1 MTISDKKLRRRKKEM
16 AAKKIAY
23 GTEARAAIQQGVK
36 KLAKAV
42 KITLGPCGR
51 NVVLE
56 KSFGSPTVTKDG
68 VTVAKEI
75 ELEDAYENLGA
86 QMVKEVA
93 SKTSTVAG
101 DGTTTAT
108 ILAESIFNEGLK
120 NITAGASP
128 MQVKHGIEKA
138 VEKIIEELQKM
149 SIQVDSNKQIE
160 QVATC
165 SANQDAEIGKKMAEA
180 MGKVGKDGVITVEEG
195 QSLET
200 MVELVEGMQFDKG
213 YLSPHFINKL
223 ENMSVVLEKPYI
235 LIHEKKISSIK
246 SLIPLLEKVA
256 KQGKPLLIIA
266 EDVEGEALATLV
278 VNKLRGVLQV
288 AAVKAPGFG
297 DRRKA
302 MLSDIA
308 ILTGGQAIFEDLG
321 LQLENIELGQL
332 GRAKRVTIDK
342 DTTTII
348 EGAGSSTEIKGRIEQ
363 LKTEIEKSTSDYDIE
378 KLQERLAKLAGGVAQ
393 INVGA
398 ATEAEMKEKKAR
410 VEDAL
415 HACRAAVEEGILP
428 GGGVAMLRTIS
439 ALDKIKTSG
448 DEKIGVDIVRRAVV
462 APIKQIAENAGL
474 DGSIV
479 AQKVMESKERNFGY
493 DALRKEYGDMIEFG
507 VIVPTKVER
516 AALQNGASIAS
527 LLLMTDAIVSEIPEK
542 KEAPAMP
549 PGGGMY

>member
-1 MTISDKKLRRRKKEM
+1 M
-16 AAKKIAY
+16 AAKKIAF
-23 GTEARAAIQQGVK
+23 GTDARSAIRDGVK
-36 KLAKAV
+36 KLADAV

-75 ELEDAYENLGA
+75 ELEDPYENMGA

-93 SKTSTVAG
+93 SKTSSVAG

-108 ILAESIFNEGLK
+108 ILAESIFEEGLK
-120 NITAGASP
+120 NITAGANA
-128 MQVKHGIEKA
+128 MQVKRGIDRA
-138 VEKIIEELQKM
+138 VDAIVEQLQKM
-149 SIQVDSNKQIE
+149 SISVDSSKQIE

-165 SANQDAEIGKKMAEA
+165 SANQDVEIGKKLAEA
-180 MGKVGKDGVITVEEG
+180 MDKVGKDGVITVEEG

-200 MVELVEGMQFDKG
+200 TVELVEGMQFDKG
-213 YLSPHFINKL
+213 YLSPHFINNL
-223 ENMSVVLEKPYI
+223 ENMTVVLEKPYI
-235 LIHEKKISSIK
+235 LVHEKKISSVK
-246 SLIPLLEKVA
+246 SLVPLLEKVA
-256 KQGKPLLIIA
+256 KQGKPLLVIA

-278 VNKLRGVLQV
+278 VNKLRGVLQA

-308 ILTGGQAIFEDLG
+308 VLTGGEAIFEDLG
-321 LQLENIELGQL
+321 IELENIDLKML

-348 EGAGSSTEIKGRIEQ
+348 EGAGSTEAIKGRIEQ
-363 LKTEIEKSTSDYDIE
+363 IKTEIEASTSDYDIE

-428 GGGVAMLRTIS
+428 GGGVAMLRALP
-439 ALDKIKTSG
+439 ALDKIKCNG

-462 APIKQIAENAGL
+462 APIKQIAANAGL

-479 AQKVMESKERNFGY
+479 AQKVMESSDTNFGY
-493 DALRKEYGDMIEFG
+493 DALRKQYGDMIKFG

-516 AALQNGASIAS
+516 TALQNGASIAS
-527 LLLMTDAIVSEIPEK
+527 LLLTTEAVVSEIPEK
-542 KEAPAMP
+542 KETPPAS

>member
-1 MTISDKKLRRRKKEM
+1 M
-16 AAKKIAY
+16 AAKKIAF
-23 GTEARAAIQQGVK
+23 GVEARAAIREGVR

-51 NVVLE
+51 NVILE

-68 VTVAKEI
+68 VSVAKEI
-75 ELEDAYENLGA
+75 ELEDSYENMGA

-108 ILAESIFNEGLK
+108 ILAESIFEEGLK
-120 NITAGASP
+120 NVTAGANA
-128 MQVKHGIEKA
+128 MQLKRGIDKA
-138 VEKIIEELQKM
+138 VEAIVKELQKM
-149 SIQVDSNKQIE
+149 SISIDSSKQIA

-165 SANQDAEIGKKMAEA
+165 SANQDEEIGKKMAEA
-180 MGKVGKDGVITVEEG
+180 MNKVGKDGVITVEEG

-200 MVELVEGMQFDKG
+200 TVELVEGMQFDKG
-213 YLSPHFINKL
+213 YLSPHFINNIQ
-223 ENMSVVLEKPYI
+223 NMTVVLEKPYI
-235 LIHEKKISSIK
+235 LVHEKKIGSIK
-246 SLIPLLEKVA
+246 SLVPLLEKIA

-266 EDVEGEALATLV
+266 EEVEGEALATLV
-278 VNKLRGVLQV
+278 VNKLRGVLQC

-302 MLSDIA
+302 LLQDVA
-308 ILTGGQAIFEDLG
+308 IVSGGQAILEDLG
-321 LQLENIELGQL
+321 IELENIELGQL
-332 GRAKRVTIDK
+332 GKAKRVTIDK

-348 EGAGSSTEIKGRIEQ
+348 EGGGNTGEIKARIEQ
-363 LKTEIEKSTSDYDIE
+363 IRAEIDASTSDYDIE

-428 GGGVAMLRTIS
+428 GGGVSMLRALP
-439 ALDKIKTSG
+439 ALDKIKVSG
-448 DEKIGVDIVRRAVV
+448 DEKIGVDIVRRALV
-462 APIKQIAENAGL
+462 APIKQIATNAGL

-479 AQKVMESKERNFGY
+479 AQKVMESTDKNFGY
-493 DALRKEYGDMIEFG
+493 DALRKEYGNMIEFG

-527 LLLMTDAIVSEIPEK
+527 LLLTTDAIVSEIPEK
-542 KEAPAMP
+542 KETPAMP
-549 PGGGMY
+549 QGGMY

>member
-1 MTISDKKLRRRKKEM
+1 M
-16 AAKKIAY
+16 AAKKIAF
-23 GTEARAAIQQGVK
+23 GTDARASIQKGVK

-75 ELEDAYENLGA
+75 ELEDSYENMGA

-93 SKTSTVAG
+93 SKTSSVAG

-108 ILAESIFNEGLK
+108 ILAESIFDEGLK
-120 NITAGASP
+120 NITAGANA
-128 MQVKHGIEKA
+128 MQVKRGIEKG
-138 VEKIIEELQKM
+138 VEQIVKELQKM
-149 SIQVDSNKQIE
+149 CTPVESSKQIE

-165 SANQDAEIGKKMAEA
+165 SANQDVEIGRKLAEA
-180 MGKVGKDGVITVEEG
+180 MEKVGKDGVITVEEG

-200 MVELVEGMQFDKG
+200 TVELVEGMQFDKG
-213 YLSPHFINKL
+213 YLSPHFINNL
-223 ENMSVVLEKPYI
+223 QNMTVVLEKPYI
-235 LIHEKKISSIK
+235 LVHEKKISSVK
-246 SLIPLLEKVA
+246 SLVPLLEKVA
-256 KQGKPLLIIA
+256 KQGKPLLLIA

-278 VNKLRGVLQV
+278 VNKLRGILQV

-302 MLSDIA
+302 LLSDIA
-308 ILTGGQAIFEDLG
+308 TLTGGDAIFEDLG
-321 LQLENIELGQL
+321 LQLENIELRQL
-332 GRAKRVTIDK
+332 GRAKRITIDK

-348 EGAGSSTEIKGRIEQ
+348 EGGGTTEAIKGRIEQ
-363 LKTEIEKSTSDYDIE
+363 IKNEIDNSTSDYDIE

-428 GGGVAMLRTIS
+428 GGGVSMLRVLP

-479 AQKVMESKERNFGY
+479 AQKVMESKDKNFGY
-493 DALRKEYGDMIEFG
+493 DALRKEYGDMVKAG

-527 LLLMTDAIVSEIPEK
+527 LLLTTDAVVSEIPEK
-542 KEAPAMP
+542 KETPPAGP

>member
-1 MTISDKKLRRRKKEM
+1 M
-16 AAKKIAY
+16 AAKKIAF
-23 GTEARAAIQQGVK
+23 GTDARAAIQKGVK

-51 NVVLE
+51 NVILE

-75 ELEDAYENLGA
+75 ELEDSYENMGA

-93 SKTSTVAG
+93 SRTSTVAG

-108 ILAESIFNEGLK
+108 ILAESIFDEGLK
-120 NITAGASP
+120 NITAGANA
-128 MQVKHGIEKA
+128 MQVKRGIEKA
-138 VEKIIEELQKM
+138 VEQIVKELAKM
-149 SIQVDSNKQIE
+149 STSIESSKQIE

-165 SANQDAEIGKKMAEA
+165 SANQDAEIGKKLAEA
-180 MGKVGKDGVITVEEG
+180 MEKVGKDGVITVEEG

-200 MVELVEGMQFDKG
+200 TVELVEGMQFDKG
-213 YLSPHFINKL
+213 YLSPHFINNLK
-223 ENMSVVLEKPYI
+223 NMTVVLEKPYI
-235 LIHEKKISSIK
+235 LVHEKKISSIK
-246 SLIPLLEKVA
+246 SLVPLLEKVA
-256 KQGKPLLIIA
+256 KQGSPLLVIS

-278 VNKLRGVLQV
+278 VNKLRGVLQA

-302 MLSDIA
+302 LLSDIA
-308 ILTGGQAIFEDLG
+308 TLTGGDAIFEDLG
-321 LQLENIELGQL
+321 LQLENIELRQL

-342 DTTTII
+342 DATTII
-348 EGAGSSTEIKGRIEQ
+348 EGGGSTDAIKGRIEQ
-363 LKTEIEKSTSDYDIE
+363 IKNEIEITTSDYDKE

-428 GGGVAMLRTIS
+428 GGGVAMLRVLP
-439 ALDKIKTSG
+439 ALDKVKTTG

-479 AQKVMESKERNFGY
+479 AQRVMESKDKNFGY
-493 DALRKEYGDMIEFG
+493 DALRRQYGDMVRFG

-516 AALQNGASIAS
+516 AALQNGASIAA
-527 LLLMTDAIVSEIPEK
+527 LLLTTDAVVSEIPEK
-542 KEAPAMP
+542 KEPAPAMP

>member
-1 MTISDKKLRRRKKEM
+1 M
-16 AAKKIAY
+16 AAKKIAF
-23 GTEARAAIQQGVK
+23 GTDARSAIREGVK

-51 NVVLE
+51 NVILE

-75 ELEDAYENLGA
+75 ELEDSYENMGA

-93 SKTSTVAG
+93 SKTSSVAG

-108 ILAESIFNEGLK
+108 ILAESIFHEGLK
-120 NITAGASP
+120 NITAGANA
-128 MQVKHGIEKA
+128 MQVKRGIDKA
-138 VEKIIEELQKM
+138 VETIVQELHKM
-149 SIQVDSNKQIE
+149 STSVESSRQIE

-165 SANQDAEIGKKMAEA
+165 SANQDVEIGKKLAEA
-180 MGKVGKDGVITVEEG
+180 MDKVGKDGVITVEEG

-200 MVELVEGMQFDKG
+200 TVELVEGMQFDKG
-213 YLSPHFINKL
+213 YLSPHFINNL
-223 ENMSVVLEKPYI
+223 ENMTVVLEKPYI
-235 LIHEKKISSIK
+235 LVHEKKISSVK
-246 SLIPLLEKVA
+246 SLVPLLEKVA

-297 DRRKA
+297 DRRKSL
-302 MLSDIA
+302 LSDIA
-308 ILTGGQAIFEDLG
+308 VLTGGEAIFEDLG
-321 LQLENIELGQL
+321 LELENIDLKML
-332 GRAKRVTIDK
+332 GRAKRITIDK

-348 EGAGSSTEIKGRIEQ
+348 EGAGSTDAIKGRIEQ
-363 LKTEIEKSTSDYDIE
+363 IKAEIEKSTSDYDIE

-428 GGGVAMLRTIS
+428 GGGVAMLRVLP
-439 ALDKIKTSG
+439 ALNKLKVNG
-448 DEKIGVDIVRRAVV
+448 DEKIGVDIVRRALL

-479 AQKVMESKERNFGY
+479 AQKVIESKEKNFGY
-493 DALRKEYGDMIEFG
+493 DALRKEYGDMIKFG
-507 VIVPTKVER
+507 VLVPTKVER
-516 AALQNGASIAS
+516 IALQNGASIAS
-527 LLLMTDAIVSEIPEK
+527 LLLTTDAIVSEIPEK
-542 KEAPAMP
+542 KESPAMP
-549 PGGGMY
+549 SGGGMY

>member
-1 MTISDKKLRRRKKEM
+1 M

-23 GTEARAAIQQGVK
+23 GTDARASIQKGVS

-75 ELEDAYENLGA
+75 ELEDSYENMGA

-93 SKTSTVAG
+93 SKTSDVAG

-108 ILAESIFNEGLK
+108 ILAESIFDEGLK
-120 NITAGASP
+120 NITAGANA
-128 MQVKHGIEKA
+128 MQVKRGIEKA
-138 VEKIIEELQKM
+138 VEAVVNALQDM
-149 SIQVDSNKQIE
+149 SIPVESTKQIE

-165 SANQDAEIGKKMAEA
+165 SANQDEEIGKKLAEA
-180 MGKVGKDGVITVEEG
+180 MEKVGKDGVITVEEG

-200 MVELVEGMQFDKG
+200 VVELLEGMQFDKG
-213 YLSPHFINKL
+213 YLSPHFVNKL
-223 ENMSVVLEKPYI
+223 EDMTVVLEKPYI
-235 LIHEKKISSIK
+235 LVHEKKISSVK
-246 SLIPLLEKVA
+246 SLVPLLEKVA
-256 KQGKPLLIIA
+256 QQGKPLLVIA

-302 MLSDIA
+302 LLSDIA
-308 ILTGGQAIFEDLG
+308 TLTGAEAIFEDLG
-321 LQLENIELGQL
+321 LQLENIEMRQL
-332 GRAKRVTIDK
+332 GRAKRITIDK
-342 DTTTII
+342 DSTTII
-348 EGAGSSTEIKGRIEQ
+348 EGGGSTEAIKGRIEQ
-363 LKTEIEKSTSDYDIE
+363 IKNEIENTTSDYDKE

-415 HACRAAVEEGILP
+415 HACRAAALEGILP
-428 GGGVAMLRTIS
+428 GGGVPMLRALP
-439 ALDKIKTSG
+439 ALDKVKATG

-462 APIKQIAENAGL
+462 SPIKQIAENAGL

-479 AQKVMESKERNFGY
+479 AQKVMESKDRNFGY
-493 DALRKEYGDMIEFG
+493 DALRKEYGDMIKFG

-527 LLLMTDAIVSEIPEK
+527 LLLTTDAIVSEIPEK
-542 KEAPAMP
+542 KETPAAP

>member
-1 MTISDKKLRRRKKEM
+1 M
-16 AAKKIAY
+16 AAKKIAF
-23 GTEARAAIQQGVK
+23 GTDARAAIRDGVK
-36 KLAKAV
+36 KLAAAV
-42 KITLGPCGR
+42 KVTLGPAGR
-51 NVVLE
+51 VVILE

-75 ELEDAYENLGA
+75 ELEDAYENMGA

-108 ILAESIFNEGLK
+108 ILAEAIFEEGLK
-120 NITAGASP
+120 NITAGANA
-128 MQVKHGIEKA
+128 MQVKKGIDLA
-138 VEKIIEELQKM
+138 VGAIVDELHKM
-149 SIQVDSNKQIE
+149 STSVASSKQIE
-160 QVATC
+160 QVAVC
-165 SANQDAEIGKKMAEA
+165 SANQDFEVGKKLAEA
-180 MGKVGKDGVITVEEG
+180 MDKVGKDGVITVDEG

-200 MVELVEGMQFDKG
+200 EVELVEGMQFDKG
-213 YLSPHFINKL
+213 YLSPHFVNHL
-223 ENMSVVLEKPYI
+223 ESMSVVLDKPYI
-235 LIHEKKISSIK
+235 LVHEKKISSVK
-246 SLIPLLEKVA
+246 SMVPVLEKVA
-256 KQGKPLLIIA
+256 KQGRPLLIIA

-302 MLSDIA
+302 LLSDIA
-308 ILTGGQAIFEDLG
+308 VLTGAEPIFEDLG
-321 LQLENIELGQL
+321 LDLEHVELRQLGQ
-332 GRAKRVTIDK
+332 AKQITIDK

-348 EGAGSSTEIKGRIEQ
+348 EGAGKTEAIKGRIEQ
-363 LKTEIEKSTSDYDIE
+363 IKAEIEKSTSDYDIE
-378 KLQERLAKLAGGVAQ
+378 KLQERLAKLAGGVAK

-428 GGGVAMLRTIS
+428 GGGVAMLRCLP
-439 ALDKIKTSG
+439 ALDKVKTKG
-448 DEKIGVDIVRRAVV
+448 DEQIGLDIVRRAVL
-462 APIKQIAENAGL
+462 APIKQIAQNAGL

-479 AQKVMESKERNFGY
+479 AQKVIESKEKNFGY
-493 DALRKEYGDMIEFG
+493 DVITKQYGDMIKAG

-516 AALQNGASIAS
+516 TALQNGASIAS
-527 LLLMTDAIVSEIPEK
+527 LLLTTDAIVSEIPEK
-542 KEAPAMP
+542 KDKGPAMP

>member
-1 MTISDKKLRRRKKEM
+1 M
-16 AAKKIAY
+16 AAKKIAF
-23 GTEARAAIQQGVK
+23 GTDARAAIRQGVK
-36 KLAKAV
+36 KLSKAV

-51 NVVLE
+51 NVIME
-56 KSFGSPTVTKDG
+56 KSFGSPTVSKDG

-75 ELEDAYENLGA
+75 ELEDSYENMGA

-93 SKTSTVAG
+93 SKTSSVAG

-108 ILAESIFNEGLK
+108 ILAESIFDEGLK
-120 NITAGASP
+120 NITAGANP
-128 MQVKHGIEKA
+128 MQVKRGIEKG
-138 VEKIIEELQKM
+138 VEAIVDELHNM
-149 SIQVDSNKQIE
+149 STPIKSTKQVE

-165 SANQDAEIGKKMAEA
+165 SANQDVEIGKKLAEA
-180 MGKVGKDGVITVEEG
+180 MEKVGKDGVITVEEG
-195 QSLET
+195 QQLET
-200 MVELVEGMQFDKG
+200 LVELLEGMQFDKG
-213 YLSPHFINKL
+213 YLSPHFINNL
-223 ENMSVVLEKPYI
+223 EDMAVVLEKPYI
-235 LIHEKKISSIK
+235 LVHEKKISSVK
-246 SLIPLLEKVA
+246 SLVPLLEKVA
-256 KQGKPLLIIA
+256 KQGKPLLLIA

-278 VNKLRGVLQV
+278 VNKLRGILQV

-302 MLSDIA
+302 LLSDIA
-308 ILTGGQAIFEDLG
+308 TLTGGEAIFEDLG
-321 LQLENIELGQL
+321 LQLENIELRQL
-332 GRAKRVTIDK
+332 GRAKRITIDK

-348 EGAGSSTEIKGRIEQ
+348 EGGGSTDAIKGRIEQ
-363 LKTEIEKSTSDYDIE
+363 LKNEIDISTSDYDIE

-428 GGGVAMLRTIS
+428 GGGVPMLRALP
-439 ALDKIKTSG
+439 ALDKVKAKG
-448 DEKIGVDIVRRAVV
+448 DEKIGVDIIRRALI

-479 AQKVMESKERNFGY
+479 AQKVIESKKKNFGY
-493 DALRKEYGDMIEFG
+493 DALRKKYGDMVEFG

-516 AALQNGASIAS
+516 VALQNGASIAS
-527 LLLMTDAIVSEIPEK
+527 LLLTTDAIVSEIPEK
-542 KEAPAMP
+542 KETPPAGP

>member
-1 MTISDKKLRRRKKEM
+1 M
-16 AAKKIAY
+16 AAKKIAF
-23 GTEARAAIQQGVK
+23 GTEARSAIRDGVK
-36 KLAKAV
+36 KLANAV
-42 KITLGPCGR
+42 KVTLGPAGR
-51 NVVLE
+51 VVILE

-75 ELEDAYENLGA
+75 ELEDAYENMGA

-108 ILAESIFNEGLK
+108 ILAESIFEEGLK
-120 NITAGASP
+120 NITAGANA
-128 MQVKHGIEKA
+128 MQVKRGVDMA
-138 VEKIIEELQKM
+138 VEAIVEELHKM
-149 SIQVDSNKQIE
+149 STPVESSKQIE
-160 QVATC
+160 QVAVC
-165 SANQDAEIGKKMAEA
+165 SANQDMEIGKRLAEA
-180 MGKVGKDGVITVEEG
+180 MDKVGKDGVITVEEG

-200 MVELVEGMQFDKG
+200 TVELLEGMQFDKG
-213 YLSPHFINKL
+213 YLSPHFVNNL
-223 ENMSVVLEKPYI
+223 ENMSVVLDKPYV
-235 LIHEKKISSIK
+235 LIHEKKISSVK
-246 SLIPLLEKVA
+246 SLVPLLEKVA

-302 MLSDIA
+302 LLSDIA
-308 ILTGGQAIFEDLG
+308 VLTGAEPIFEDLG
-321 LQLENIELGQL
+321 LDLENIELRQL
-332 GRAKRVTIDK
+332 GRAKQITIDK
-342 DTTTII
+342 DATTII
-348 EGAGSSTEIKGRIEQ
+348 EGGGSTDAIKGRIEQ
-363 LKTEIEKSTSDYDIE
+363 IKAEIDRSTSDYDIE

-428 GGGVAMLRTIS
+428 GGGVAMLRVLP
-439 ALDKIKTSG
+439 ALDKIKGKG
-448 DEKIGVDIVRRAVV
+448 DEGIGVDIVRRAVI
-462 APIKQIAENAGL
+462 APIKQIAHNAGL

-479 AQKVMESKERNFGY
+479 AQKVIESKEKNFGY
-493 DALRKEYGDMIEFG
+493 DALRKQYGDMVKFG

-516 AALQNGASIAS
+516 IALQNGASIAS
-527 LLLMTDAIVSEIPEK
+527 LLLTTDAVVSEIPEK
-542 KEAPAMP
+542 KEKPAMP

>member
-1 MTISDKKLRRRKKEM
+1 M

-23 GTEARAAIQQGVK
+23 GSDARAAILDGVE
-36 KLAKAV
+36 KLAQAV

-56 KSFGSPTVTKDG
+56 KSYGSPTVTKDG

-75 ELEDAYENLGA
+75 ELEDSYENMGA

-108 ILAESIFNEGLK
+108 ILAESIFKEGLK
-120 NITAGASP
+120 NITAGANA
-128 MQVKHGIEKA
+128 MQVKRGIDKA
-138 VEKIIEELQKM
+138 VD
-149 SIQVDSNKQIE
+149 SIVEQLKKVSIPIKSSRQIE

-165 SANQDAEIGKKMAEA
+165 SANQDTEIGSKLADA
-180 MGKVGKDGVITVEEG
+180 MNKVGKDGVITVEEG

-200 MVELVEGMQFDKG
+200 TVELVEGMQFDKG
-213 YLSPHFINKL
+213 YLSPHFINNL
-223 ENMSVVLEKPYI
+223 ENMTVVLEKPYI
-235 LIHEKKISSIK
+235 LVHEKKISSVK
-246 SLIPLLEKVA
+246 SMVPLLEKVA
-256 KQGKPLLIIA
+256 KQGRPLLIIA

-302 MLSDIA
+302 MLGDIA
-308 ILTGGQAIFEDLG
+308 VLTGGEAIFEDLG
-321 LQLENIELGQL
+321 LKLENIELGQL

-348 EGAGSSTEIKGRIEQ
+348 EGAGDTVQIKGRIEQ
-363 LKTEIEKSTSDYDIE
+363 LNTEIEKSTSDYDTE

-428 GGGVAMLRTIS
+428 GGGVSMLRALS
-439 ALDKIKTSG
+439 ALDKIKCAG
-448 DEKIGVDIVRRAVV
+448 DEKIGVEIIKRAIV

-479 AQKVMESKERNFGY
+479 AQKIMENSETNFGY
-493 DALRKEYGDMIEFG
+493 DAIRKEYGDMVEFG

-516 AALQNGASIAS
+516 IALQNGASIAS
-527 LLLMTDAIVSEIPEK
+527 LLLTTDAIVSEIPEK
-542 KEAPAMP
+542 KETPAAGMP

>member
-1 MTISDKKLRRRKKEM
+1 M
-16 AAKKIAY
+16 AAKKIAF
-23 GTEARAAIQQGVK
+23 GTDARAAVQKGVK

-56 KSFGSPTVTKDG
+56 KSFGSPVVTKDG

-75 ELEDAYENLGA
+75 ELEDSYENMGA

-93 SKTSTVAG
+93 SKTSDVAG

-108 ILAESIFNEGLK
+108 ILAESIFDEGLK
-120 NITAGASP
+120 NITAGANA
-128 MQVKHGIEKA
+128 MQVKRGIEKG
-138 VEKIIEELQKM
+138 VEQIVKELQQM
-149 SIQVDSNKQIE
+149 STPIESSKQIE

-165 SANQDAEIGKKMAEA
+165 SANQDVEIGKKLAEA
-180 MGKVGKDGVITVEEG
+180 MEKVGKDGVITVEEG

-200 MVELVEGMQFDKG
+200 TVELVEGMQFDKG
-213 YLSPHFINKL
+213 YLSPHFINNL
-223 ENMSVVLEKPYI
+223 ENMTVVLERPYI
-235 LIHEKKISSIK
+235 LVHEKKISSVK
-246 SLIPLLEKVA
+246 SLVPLLEKVA

-302 MLSDIA
+302 LLSDIA
-308 ILTGGQAIFEDLG
+308 TLTGGDAIFEDLG
-321 LQLENIELGQL
+321 LQLENIELRQL
-332 GRAKRVTIDK
+332 GRAKRITIDK
-342 DTTTII
+342 DSTTII
-348 EGAGSSTEIKGRIEQ
+348 EGGGSIEAITGRIEQ
-363 LKTEIEKSTSDYDIE
+363 IKNEIDNSTSDYDIE
-378 KLQERLAKLAGGVAQ
+378 KLQERLAKLAGGVAL

-428 GGGVAMLRTIS
+428 GGGVPMLRVLP
-439 ALDKIKTSG
+439 ALGKIKVSG
-448 DEKIGVDIVRRAVV
+448 DAKIGVDIVRRAVV
-462 APIKQIAENAGL
+462 APIKQIAQNAGL

-479 AQKVMESKERNFGY
+479 AQKVMDSKDKNFGY
-493 DALRKEYGDMIEFG
+493 DALRKQYGDMVKFG

-516 AALQNGASIAS
+516 IALQNGASIAS
-527 LLLMTDAIVSEIPEK
+527 LLLTTDAVVSEIPEK
-542 KEAPAMP
+542 KETPPAP

>member
-1 MTISDKKLRRRKKEM
+1 M
-16 AAKKIAY
+16 AAKKIAF
-23 GTEARAAIQQGVK
+23 GTDARAAIREGVK
-36 KLAKAV
+36 KLANAV

-75 ELEDAYENLGA
+75 ELEDAYENMGA

-120 NITAGASP
+120 NITAGANA
-128 MQVKHGIEKA
+128 MQVKRGIDKA
-138 VEKIIEELQKM
+138 VDAIVDQLHKM
-149 SIQVDSNKQIE
+149 SIPVESGKQIE

-165 SANQDAEIGKKMAEA
+165 SANQDVEIGKKLAEA
-180 MGKVGKDGVITVEEG
+180 MEKVGKDGVITVEEG

-200 MVELVEGMQFDKG
+200 TVELVEGMQFDKG
-213 YLSPHFINKL
+213 YLSPHFINNV
-223 ENMSVVLEKPYI
+223 ENMTVVLEKPYV
-235 LIHEKKISSIK
+235 LIHEKKIGSVR
-246 SLIPLLEKVA
+246 SLVPLLEKVA
-256 KQGKPLLIIA
+256 KQGKPLLVIA
-266 EDVEGEALATLV
+266 EDIEGEALATLV
-278 VNKLRGVLQV
+278 VNKLRGVLQC

-302 MLSDIA
+302 LLSDIA
-308 ILTGGQAIFEDLG
+308 VLTGGQAIFEDLG
-321 LQLENIELGQL
+321 LQLENIELSML

-348 EGAGSSTEIKGRIEQ
+348 EGGGKTADIKGRIEQ
-363 LKTEIEKSTSDYDIE
+363 IKAEIEKSTSDYDIE

-398 ATEAEMKEKKAR
+398 ATETEVKEKKAR

-428 GGGVAMLRTIS
+428 GGGVAMLR
-439 ALDKIKTSG
+439 ALGGLDKVKTAG
-448 DEKIGVDIVRRAVV
+448 DEKIGVDIVRRALV
-462 APIKQIAENAGL
+462 APIKQIAVNAGL

-479 AQKVMESKERNFGY
+479 AQKVMDSKDKNFGY
-493 DALRKEYGDMIEFG
+493 DALQKEYGDMIKFG

-516 AALQNGASIAS
+516 IALQNGASIAS
-527 LLLMTDAIVSEIPEK
+527 LLLTTDAVVSEIPEK
-542 KEAPAMP
+542 KEKPPAP

>member
-1 MTISDKKLRRRKKEM
+1 M

-23 GTEARAAIQQGVK
+23 GTDARAAIREGVK

-51 NVVLE
+51 NVILE

-75 ELEDAYENLGA
+75 ELEDSYENMGA

-108 ILAESIFNEGLK
+108 ILAESIFDEGLK
-120 NITAGASP
+120 NITAGANA
-128 MQVKHGIEKA
+128 MQVKRGIEKA
-138 VEKIIEELQKM
+138 VEAIIEELKEM
-149 SIQVDSNKQIE
+149 SIPVESSKQIE

-165 SANQDAEIGKKMAEA
+165 SANQDVEIGKKLAEA
-180 MGKVGKDGVITVEEG
+180 MDKVGKDGVITVEEG

-200 MVELVEGMQFDKG
+200 TVELVEGMQFDKG
-213 YLSPHFINKL
+213 YLSPHFINNL
-223 ENMSVVLEKPYI
+223 ENMTVVLDKPYI
-235 LIHEKKISSIK
+235 LVHEKKISSVK
-246 SLIPLLEKVA
+246 SLVPLLEKVA

-278 VNKLRGVLQV
+278 VNKLRGVLQA

-302 MLSDIA
+302 LLSDIA
-308 ILTGGQAIFEDLG
+308 TLTGAEAIFEDLG
-321 LQLENIELGQL
+321 LQLESIELRQL

-348 EGAGSSTEIKGRIEQ
+348 EGGGSSEGISGRIEQ
-363 LKTEIEKSTSDYDIE
+363 IKNEIEKSTSDYDIE

-393 INVGA
+393 INVGG
-398 ATEAEMKEKKAR
+398 ATETEVKEKKAR

-428 GGGVAMLRTIS
+428 GGGVAMIRALP

-448 DEKIGVDIVRRAVV
+448 DEKVGVDIIRRAVV

-474 DGSIV
+474 DGSIA
-479 AQKVMESKERNFGY
+479 AQKVIESKEKNFGY

-516 AALQNGASIAS
+516 IALQNGASIAS
-527 LLLMTDAIVSEIPEK
+527 LLLTTDAVVSEIPEK
-542 KEAPAMP
+542 KETPAAMP
-549 PGGGMY
+549 HGGGMY

>member
-1 MTISDKKLRRRKKEM
+1 M
-16 AAKKIAY
+16 AAKKIAF
-23 GTEARAAIQQGVK
+23 GTDARGAIRVGVN
-36 KLAKAV
+36 KLASAV

-51 NVVLE
+51 NVILE

-75 ELEDAYENLGA
+75 ELEDAYENMGA

-93 SKTSTVAG
+93 SKTSSVAG

-108 ILAESIFNEGLK
+108 ILGESIFEEGLK
-120 NITAGASP
+120 NITAGANP
-128 MQVKHGIEKA
+128 MQVKRGIERA
-138 VEKIIEELQKM
+138 VEAVIEELHKM
-149 SIQVDSNKQIE
+149 AMPVESTKQIE

-165 SANQDAEIGKKMAEA
+165 SANQDAEIGKKLAEA
-180 MGKVGKDGVITVEEG
+180 MDKVGKDGVITVEEG

-200 MVELVEGMQFDKG
+200 TVELVEGMQFDKG
-213 YLSPHFINKL
+213 YLSPHFVNKV
-223 ENMSVVLEKPYI
+223 ENMTVVLDKPYI
-235 LIHEKKISSIK
+235 LVHEKKISSIK
-246 SLIPLLEKVA
+246 SLVPLLEKVA
-256 KQGKPLLIIA
+256 KQGRPLLIIA

-302 MLSDIA
+302 LLSDISV
-308 ILTGGQAIFEDLG
+308 LTGAEAIFEDLG
-321 LQLENIELGQL
+321 LNLESIELQQL
-332 GRAKRVTIDK
+332 GRAKQVTIDK
-342 DTTTII
+342 DATTII
-348 EGAGSSTEIKGRIEQ
+348 EGAGSTEAIMARIDQ
-363 LKTEIEKSTSDYDIE
+363 IKTEIENSTSDYDIE

-415 HACRAAVEEGILP
+415 HACRAAAEEGILP
-428 GGGVAMLRTIS
+428 GGGVAMLRALA
-439 ALDKIKTSG
+439 ALDKIKAKG
-448 DEKIGVDIVRRAVV
+448 DEAIGVDIVRRAVV
-462 APIKQIAENAGL
+462 APIKQIAQNAGL

-479 AQKVMESKERNFGY
+479 AQKVMESTEQNFGY
-493 DALRKEYGDMIEFG
+493 NALTKQYGDMIKFG

-516 AALQNGASIAS
+516 TALQNGASIAS
-527 LLLMTDAIVSEIPEK
+527 LLLTTDAIVSEIPEK
-542 KEAPAMP
+542 KKEAPMP
-549 PGGGMY
+549 PGGGGMY

>member
-1 MTISDKKLRRRKKEM
+1 M
-16 AAKKIAY
+16 AAKKIAF
-23 GTEARAAIQQGVK
+23 GTEARSAIREGVK
-36 KLAKAV
+36 KLSRAV

-51 NVVLE
+51 NVILE
-56 KSFGSPTVTKDG
+56 KSYGSPTITKDG

-75 ELEDAYENLGA
+75 ELEDAYENIGA

-93 SKTSTVAG
+93 SRTSSVAG

-108 ILAESIFNEGLK
+108 ILAESIFDEGLK
-120 NITAGASP
+120 NITAGANP
-128 MQVKHGIEKA
+128 MQVKRGIDKA
-138 VEKIIEELQKM
+138 VEALVAKLHAL
-149 SIQVDSNKQIE
+149 SIPVESGKQIE

-165 SANQDAEIGKKMAEA
+165 SANQDAEIGKKLAEA
-180 MGKVGKDGVITVEEG
+180 MKKVGKDGVITVEEG
-195 QSLET
+195 QSLDT
-200 MVELVEGMQFDKG
+200 TVELVEGMQFDKG
-213 YLSPHFINKL
+213 YLSPHFVNNL

-246 SLIPLLEKVA
+246 SLVPLLEKVA

-278 VNKLRGVLQV
+278 VNKLRGILQV

-302 MLSDIA
+302 LLSDIA
-308 ILTGGQAIFEDLG
+308 VLTGGDAIFEDLG
-321 LQLENIELGQL
+321 LQLENIELTAL
-332 GRAKRVTIDK
+332 GRAKRISIDK

-348 EGAGSSTEIKGRIEQ
+348 EGGGGTAAIKGRIDQ
-363 LKTEIEKSTSDYDIE
+363 IKTEIDNSTSDYDIE

-398 ATEAEMKEKKAR
+398 ATEAEMKEKKSR

-428 GGGVAMLRTIS
+428 GGGVSMLRALS
-439 ALDKIKTSG
+439 ALDKIKCTG
-448 DEKIGVDIVRRAVV
+448 DERIGVDIIRRAVI
-462 APIKQIAENAGL
+462 APIKQIAANAGL

-479 AQKVMESKERNFGY
+479 AQKVIESKETNFGY
-493 DALRKEYGDMIEFG
+493 DALQKKYGDMIKFG
-507 VIVPTKVER
+507 VLVPTLVER

-527 LLLMTDAIVSEIPEK
+527 LLLTTDAVVTEIPEK
-542 KEAPAMP
+542 KEAPAGP

>member
-1 MTISDKKLRRRKKEM
+1 M

-23 GTEARAAIQQGVK
+23 GTDARAAIRSGVE
-36 KLAKAV
+36 KLTKAV

-75 ELEDAYENLGA
+75 ELEDTYENMGA

-93 SKTSTVAG
+93 SKTSNVAG

-108 ILAESIFNEGLK
+108 ILAESIFVEGLK

-128 MQVKHGIEKA
+128 MQVKCGIDKA
-138 VEKIIEELQKM
+138 VEAIVKELQKVCTAVE
-149 SIQVDSNKQIE
+149 SSKQIE

-165 SANQDAEIGKKMAEA
+165 SANQDVEIGKKMAEA
-180 MGKVGKDGVITVEEG
+180 MNKVGKDGVITVEEG
-195 QSLET
+195 QSLDT
-200 MVELVEGMQFDKG
+200 TVDLVEGMQFDKG
-213 YLSPHFINKL
+213 YMSPHFVNNV

-235 LIHEKKISSIK
+235 LMNEKKVSSVK
-246 SLIPLLEKVA
+246 SLVPVLEKVA
-256 KQGKPLLIIA
+256 KQGSPLLIIA

-308 ILTGGQAIFEDLG
+308 VLTGGDAIFEDLG
-321 LQLENIELGQL
+321 LQLENVELSQL

-348 EGAGSSTEIKGRIEQ
+348 EGGGDTAAIRGRIEQ
-363 LKTEIEKSTSDYDIE
+363 LKAEIDKSTSDYDVE
-378 KLQERLAKLAGGVAQ
+378 KLQERLAKLSGGVAQ

-428 GGGVAMLRTIS
+428 GGGVSMLK
-439 ALDKIKTSG
+439 ALPVLDKIKTSG
-448 DEKIGVDIVRRAVV
+448 DEKIGVDIVRRAVF

-479 AQKVMESKERNFGY
+479 AQKVLESTENNFGY
-493 DALRKEYGDMIEFG
+493 NAMQKKYGDMAKFG

-516 AALQNGASIAS
+516 TALQNAASIAS
-527 LLLMTDAIVSEIPEK
+527 LLLTTDAIVSEIPEK
-542 KEAPAMP
+542 KEPPAMP
-549 PGGGMY
+549 PGGGGMY

>member
-1 MTISDKKLRRRKKEM
+1 M
-16 AAKKIAY
+16 AAKKIAF
-23 GTEARAAIQQGVK
+23 GTEARSAIREGVR
-36 KLAKAV
+36 KLAAAV

-51 NVVLE
+51 NVILE
-56 KSFGSPTVTKDG
+56 KSYGSPTVTKDG

-75 ELEDAYENLGA
+75 ELEDAYENMGA

-93 SKTSTVAG
+93 SKTSSVAG

-108 ILAESIFNEGLK
+108 IMAESIFEEGLK
-120 NITAGASP
+120 NITAGANA
-128 MQVKHGIEKA
+128 MQVKRGIDKA
-138 VEKIIEELQKM
+138 VEKLVEELYELAIPVQ
-149 SIQVDSNKQIE
+149 SSKQIE

-165 SANQDAEIGKKMAEA
+165 SANQDAEIGKKLAEA
-180 MGKVGKDGVITVEEG
+180 MEKVGKDGVITVEQG

-200 MVELVEGMQFDKG
+200 TVDLVEGMQFDKG
-213 YLSPHFINKL
+213 YLSPHFINNV
-223 ENMSVVLEKPYI
+223 ENMTVVLDKPYI
-235 LIHEKKISSIK
+235 LIHEKKINSIK
-246 SLIPLLEKVA
+246 SLVPLLEKVA
-256 KQGKPLLIIA
+256 KQGRALLIIA
-266 EDVEGEALATLV
+266 EDIEGEALATLV
-278 VNKLRGVLQV
+278 VNKLRGVLQC

-302 MLSDIA
+302 LLSDIA

-321 LQLENIELGQL
+321 LKIENIELAQL
-332 GRAKRVTIDK
+332 GRAKTITIDK
-342 DTTTII
+342 DSTTII
-348 EGAGSSTEIKGRIEQ
+348 EGGGKTADIKGRIDQ
-363 LKTEIEKSTSDYDIE
+363 IKNEIDKSTSDYDVE

-428 GGGVAMLRTIS
+428 GGGVAMIRALPV
-439 ALDKIKTSG
+439 LDKIKTVG

-462 APIKQIAENAGL
+462 APIKQIATNAGL

-479 AQKVMESKERNFGY
+479 AQKVIESTEKNFGY
-493 DALRKEYGDMIEFG
+493 DALTKKYGDMVKFG

-527 LLLMTDAIVSEIPEK
+527 LLLTTDAIVSEIPEK
-542 KEAPAMP
+542 KGAPAMP
-549 PGGGMY
+549 PGGGGMY

>member
-1 MTISDKKLRRRKKEM
+1 M
-16 AAKKIAY
+16 AAKKITFD
-23 GTEARAAIQQGVK
+23 TEAREAIRQGVR
-36 KLAKAV
+36 KLARAV
-42 KITLGPCGR
+42 KVTLGPCGR
-51 NVVLE
+51 NVILE

-75 ELEDAYENLGA
+75 ELEDAYENMGA

-93 SKTSTVAG
+93 SKTSNVAG

-108 ILAESIFNEGLK
+108 ILAEAIFDEGLK
-120 NITAGASP
+120 NITAGANP
-128 MQVKHGIEKA
+128 MQVKRGIDMA
-138 VEKIIEELQKM
+138 VAKIIDELRNM
-149 SIQVDSNKQIE
+149 STPVESGKQIE

-165 SANQDAEIGKKMAEA
+165 SANQDSEIGKTMAVA
-180 MGKVGKDGVITVEEG
+180 MDKVGKDGVITVEEG

-200 MVELVEGMQFDKG
+200 TVELVEGMQFDKG
-213 YLSPHFINKL
+213 YLSPHFVN
-223 ENMSVVLEKPYI
+223 NVDDMTVVLEKPYI
-235 LIHEKKISSIK
+235 LVHEKKISAIK
-246 SLIPLLEKVA
+246 SLVPLLEKVA
-256 KQGKPLLIIA
+256 KAGRSLLIIA

-302 MLSDIA
+302 LLSDIG
-308 ILTGGQAIFEDLG
+308 ILTAAEPVFEDLG
-321 LQLENIELGQL
+321 IQLENVELAQLGQ
-332 GRAKRVTIDK
+332 AKRVTIDK
-342 DTTTII
+342 ENTTIV
-348 EGAGSSTEIKGRIEQ
+348 EGAGTTNEIKGRIEQ
-363 LKTEIEKSTSDYDIE
+363 IKTEIDASTSDYDIE

-428 GGGVAMLRTIS
+428 GGGVAMLRTLT
-439 ALDKIKTSG
+439 ALDKLKAKG
-448 DEKIGVDIVRRAVV
+448 DEKIGVDIMKRAIV
-462 APIKQIAENAGL
+462 APIKQIATNGGL

-479 AQKVMESKERNFGY
+479 AQKVMESSDNNFGY
-493 DALRKEYGDMIEFG
+493 DAMRKEYGDMIKFG

-527 LLLMTDAIVSEIPEK
+527 LLLTTDAMVCEIPEK

-549 PGGGMY
+549 PGGGGMY

>member
-1 MTISDKKLRRRKKEM
+1 M
-16 AAKKIAY
+16 AAKKIAF
-23 GTEARAAIQQGVK
+23 GTEARSAIRDGVK
-36 KLAKAV
+36 KLANAV
-42 KITLGPCGR
+42 KVTLGPAGR
-51 NVVLE
+51 VVILE

-75 ELEDAYENLGA
+75 ELEDAYENMGA

-108 ILAESIFNEGLK
+108 ILAESIFEEGLK
-120 NITAGASP
+120 NITAGANA
-128 MQVKHGIEKA
+128 MQVKRGVDMA
-138 VEKIIEELQKM
+138 VEAIVEELHKM
-149 SIQVDSNKQIE
+149 STPVESSKQIE
-160 QVATC
+160 QVAVC
-165 SANQDAEIGKKMAEA
+165 SANQDMEIGKRLAEA
-180 MGKVGKDGVITVEEG
+180 MDKVGKDGVITVEEG

-200 MVELVEGMQFDKG
+200 TVELLEGMQFDKG
-213 YLSPHFINKL
+213 YLSPHFVNNL
-223 ENMSVVLEKPYI
+223 ENMSVVLDKPYV
-235 LIHEKKISSIK
+235 LIHEKKISSVK
-246 SLIPLLEKVA
+246 SLVPLLEKVA

-302 MLSDIA
+302 LLSDIA
-308 ILTGGQAIFEDLG
+308 VLTGAEPIFEDLG
-321 LQLENIELGQL
+321 LDLENIELRQL
-332 GRAKRVTIDK
+332 GRAKQITIDK
-342 DTTTII
+342 DATTII
-348 EGAGSSTEIKGRIEQ
+348 EGGGSTDAIKGRIEQ
-363 LKTEIEKSTSDYDIE
+363 IKAEIDRSTSDYDIE

-428 GGGVAMLRTIS
+428 GGGVATLRVLP
-439 ALDKIKTSG
+439 ALDKIKGKG
-448 DEKIGVDIVRRAVV
+448 DEQVGVDIVRRAVL
-462 APIKQIAENAGL
+462 APIKQIAQNAGL

-479 AQKVMESKERNFGY
+479 AQKVIESKEKNFGY
-493 DALRKEYGDMIEFG
+493 DALRKQYGDMVKFG

-516 AALQNGASIAS
+516 IALQNGASIAS
-527 LLLMTDAIVSEIPEK
+527 LLLTTDAVVSEIPEK
-542 KEAPAMP
+542 KEKAPAMP

>member
-1 MTISDKKLRRRKKEM
+1 M
-16 AAKKIAY
+16 AAKKIAF
-23 GTEARAAIQQGVK
+23 GTDARGAIREGVK
-36 KLAKAV
+36 KLANAV

-51 NVVLE
+51 NVILE

-75 ELEDAYENLGA
+75 ELEDSYENMGA

-108 ILAESIFNEGLK
+108 ILAESIFEEGLK
-120 NITAGASP
+120 NITAGANP
-128 MQVKHGIEKA
+128 MQVKRGIDTA
-138 VEKIIEELQKM
+138 VDALVDELRKM
-149 SIQVDSNKQIE
+149 SIPVESSKQIE

-165 SANQDAEIGKKMAEA
+165 SANQDAEIGLKLAEA
-180 MGKVGKDGVITVEEG
+180 MDKVGKDGVITVEEG

-200 MVELVEGMQFDKG
+200 AVELVEGMQFDKG
-213 YLSPHFINKL
+213 YMSPHFVNNM
-223 ENMSVVLEKPYI
+223 ENMTVVLEKPYV
-235 LIHEKKISSIK
+235 LVHEKKISSIK

-278 VNKLRGVLQV
+278 VNKLRGVLQC

-302 MLSDIA
+302 LLSDIA
-308 ILTGGQAIFEDLG
+308 VLTGAEPIFEDLG
-321 LQLENIELGQL
+321 LKLEGIELRQL
-332 GRAKRVTIDK
+332 GRAKQVTIDK

-348 EGAGSSTEIKGRIEQ
+348 EGAGGTEAIKGRIEQ
-363 LKTEIEKSTSDYDIE
+363 IKKEIDASTSDYDIE
-378 KLQERLAKLAGGVAQ
+378 KLQERLAKLAGGVALIQ
-393 INVGA
+393 VGA

-428 GGGVAMLRTIS
+428 GGGVPMLRALR
-439 ALDKIKTSG
+439 ALDKIKSAG

-462 APIKQIAENAGL
+462 APIKQIAANAGL

-479 AQKVMESKERNFGY
+479 AQKVIESKDKNFGY
-493 DALRKEYGDMIEFG
+493 DALRKEYGDMIKFG

-516 AALQNGASIAS
+516 IALQNGASIAS
-527 LLLMTDAIVSEIPEK
+527 LLLTTDAVVSEIPEK
-542 KEAPAMP
+542 KEKPPMP